1 MDSQLRDDSGKLVA
15 FDQHRGLLL
24 SVAYRMLGSVA
35 DAEDMVQE
43 TFIRWQ
49 QTTTDVQSPR
59 AFLITIISR
68 LCINYLQSG
77 RLQREQYVGQWLPEP
92 LVLELGSEPVDTV
105 QRDEF
110 LSMAFL
116 LLLEHLNPVERAVFL
131 LREAF
136 DYGYDEIA
144 GILGQNET
152 NCRQILRRAR
162 QHLATAGPR
171 FKVSGL
177 KRRELLERFVL
188 ASGSGNLEGLIAIL
202 EEDVVLYADGG
213 GKGFAVPNPVF
224 GAMNVA
230 RAIVMGQAKFL
241 PKEPVVSRSVSIN
254 GMPGVVSYVGGRPLY
269 ALTVEVDGERISSI
283 YFVTNPDKL
292 SRIPALDLNE
302 PVPPVRDARIA

>member
-1 MDSQLRDDSGKLVA
+1 MQEWRSRTIKQMMDLQLKDDSEKLVA
-15 FDQHRGLLL
+15 FDQHRSLLL

-49 QTTTDVQSPR
+49 QAATDEVQSPR
-59 AFLITIISR
+59 AFLVTIISR
-68 LCINYLQSG
+68 LCINYLQSA
-77 RLQREQYVGQWLPEP
+77 RVQREQYVGQWLPEP
-92 LVLELGSEPVDTV
+92 LVLELGSDPVDTV

-116 LLLEHLNPVERAVFL
+116 LLLERLNPVERAVFL
-131 LREAF
+131 LREVF

-292 SRIPALDLNE
+292 SRIPALD
-302 PVPPVRDARIA
+302 